1 MRLFP
6 LLLFGFIAAPLVELF
21 ILIEVGSVIGAL
33 PAILLCVATAVV
45 GAALVRAQGLRTL
58 REVQEAMGRGEV
70 PAIAMLEGVVL
81 ALAGLLLLTPGLVTD
96 ALGFAALMPPLRRG
110 LLLRGLRAHLRPHF
124 VSASRGRADNGVTLD
139 GEFRHRS
146 ESPARIERYDS

>member
-6 LLLFGFIAAPLVELF
+6 LLLLGFIATPLVELF

-33 PAILLCVATAVV
+33 PAVLLCIATAAL

-58 REVQEAMGRGEV
+58 REVQDATRRGEV
-70 PAIAMLEGVVL
+70 PAVAMLEGVVL
-81 ALAGLLLLTPGLVTD
+81 ALAGVLLLTPGLVTD
-96 ALGFAALMPPLRRG
+96 AIGFAALLPPLRRG

-124 VSASRGRADNGVTLD
+124 AASSEHRPGGGVTVE
-139 GEFRHRS
+139 GKFQRRNEPS
-146 ESPARIERYDS
+146 ARIER